1 MNLARIIVRRRGWIA
16 LAWVVA
22 AAALLPAARQAADV
36 LDVSARVAGS
46 ESAAVEQLLSGPL
59 ASAYARYVVLV
70 IGGVPSPATPAGAAV
85 LREIADSLRHARQIA
100 AGGIFSYLDQP
111 DTLFLAPRGR
121 GTFVL
126 VGLAAD
132 SVAPDRLI
140 PPLRALTESL
150 APRLRER
157 FPDLTL
163 RWTGET
169 ALNVDLRRTSSVD
182 VGAAERRALPLTAV
196 FLLVAFGAV
205 AASAVPVV
213 AGALAIALAL
223 GAAVLLARVWPLSIL
238 LQSVV
243 TMLGLGLG
251 IDYALLT
258 VSRFR
263 EGRDAAESSEL
274 AAEQAAR
281 HAGHTILLSATA
293 VAIGFV
299 VLVTVRLNEI
309 RAIAVGGLVVVVTSG
324 LLAAT
329 LLPGVLAWA
338 GAKIDWGRLRRR
350 VPARASGGRWRRLG
364 RLVTAHPWTALG
376 FGALPLVLL
385 AAQAMRLRTGL
396 PRGDWLPPAMESARA
411 LADLRAMGRSNV
423 VQTIRV
429 VLVLPEG
436 SSVRRPEGWNALAR
450 MADSLGADRRV
461 ERIRS
466 VVGIARSAG
475 LGRALTFLP
484 ARVKQGLVSSDGRFA
499 LLELL
504 PKESVGAEEVVAYVR
519 ELRRR
524 GAAASGVAGARL
536 LVGGLPA
543 FNTDYSDASAGH
555 LPQVVALVIAGTLLT
570 LFAGTRSI
578 LIPVKA
584 VLLNLLSVAA
594 AFGALTLVF
603 QEGHG
608 LGLFGITEPL
618 GAVFSSLPVIVFCI
632 VFGLSMDYEV
642 FLVTRVMEA
651 RRSGMSDGDAI
662 VEALGTTGQVITSA
676 AAIMLVVFGAFTLGS
691 FQFTK
696 MLGFTLAVAVL
707 LDATLVR
714 MVVGPALL
722 RLAGRWNWWP
732 GRVVAVP
739 GEIRLSAGPGDH
751 SRSTRDAS

>member
-1 MNLARIIVRRRGWIA
+1 
-16 LAWVVA
+16 
-22 AAALLPAARQAADV
+22 
-36 LDVSARVAGS
+36 
-46 ESAAVEQLLSGPL
+46 
-59 ASAYARYVVLV
+59 
-70 IGGVPSPATPAGAAV
+70 
-85 LREIADSLRHARQIA
+85 
-100 AGGIFSYLDQP
+100 
-111 DTLFLAPRGR
+111 
-121 GTFVL
+121 
-126 VGLAAD
+126 
-132 SVAPDRLI
+132 
-140 PPLRALTESL
+140 
-150 APRLRER
+150 
-157 FPDLTL
+157 
-163 RWTGET
+163 
-169 ALNVDLRRTSSVD
+169 
-182 VGAAERRALPLTAV
+182 
-196 FLLVAFGAV
+196 
-205 AASAVPVV
+205 
-213 AGALAIALAL
+213 
-223 GAAVLLARVWPLSIL
+223 
-238 LQSVV
+238 
-243 TMLGLGLG
+243 
-251 IDYALLT
+251 
-258 VSRFR
+258 
-263 EGRDAAESSEL
+263 
-274 AAEQAAR
+274 
-281 HAGHTILLSATA
+281 
-293 VAIGFV
+293 
-299 VLVTVRLNEI
+299 
-309 RAIAVGGLVVVVTSG
+309 
-324 LLAAT
+324 
-329 LLPGVLAWA
+329 
-338 GAKIDWGRLRRR
+338 
-350 VPARASGGRWRRLG
+350 
-364 RLVTAHPWTALG
+364 
-376 FGALPLVLL
+376 
-385 AAQAMRLRTGL
+385 
-396 PRGDWLPPAMESARA
+396 
-411 LADLRAMGRSNV
+411 
-423 VQTIRV
+423 
-429 VLVLPEG
+429 
-436 SSVRRPEGWNALAR
+436 
-450 MADSLGADRRV
+450 
-461 ERIRS
+461 
-466 VVGIARSAG
+466 VGIARSAG

-484 ARVKQGLVSSDGRFA
+484 ARIKQGLVSSDGRFA

-519 ELRRR
+519 ELRRH

-608 LGLFGITEPL
+608 LRLFGITEPL

-651 RRSGMSDGDAI
+651 RRSGMSDADAI

-739 GEIRLSAGPGDH
+739 DEIRLSVGRGDH

>member
-1 MNLARIIVRRRGWIA
+1 
-16 LAWVVA
+16 
-22 AAALLPAARQAADV
+22 
-36 LDVSARVAGS
+36 
-46 ESAAVEQLLSGPL
+46 
-59 ASAYARYVVLV
+59 
-70 IGGVPSPATPAGAAV
+70 
-85 LREIADSLRHARQIA
+85 
-100 AGGIFSYLDQP
+100 
-111 DTLFLAPRGR
+111 
-121 GTFVL
+121 
-126 VGLAAD
+126 
-132 SVAPDRLI
+132 
-140 PPLRALTESL
+140 
-150 APRLRER
+150 
-157 FPDLTL
+157 
-163 RWTGET
+163 
-169 ALNVDLRRTSSVD
+169 
-182 VGAAERRALPLTAV
+182 
-196 FLLVAFGAV
+196 
-205 AASAVPVV
+205 
-213 AGALAIALAL
+213 
-223 GAAVLLARVWPLSIL
+223 
-238 LQSVV
+238 
-243 TMLGLGLG
+243 
-251 IDYALLT
+251 
-258 VSRFR
+258 
-263 EGRDAAESSEL
+263 
-274 AAEQAAR
+274 
-281 HAGHTILLSATA
+281 
-293 VAIGFV
+293 
-299 VLVTVRLNEI
+299 
-309 RAIAVGGLVVVVTSG
+309 
-324 LLAAT
+324 
-329 LLPGVLAWA
+329 
-338 GAKIDWGRLRRR
+338 
-350 VPARASGGRWRRLG
+350 
-364 RLVTAHPWTALG
+364 LG

-436 SSVRRPEGWNALAR
+436 RSVRRPEGWNALAR

-466 VVGIARSAG
+466 VVGIARAAG

-751 SRSTRDAS
+751 SRSPRDAL